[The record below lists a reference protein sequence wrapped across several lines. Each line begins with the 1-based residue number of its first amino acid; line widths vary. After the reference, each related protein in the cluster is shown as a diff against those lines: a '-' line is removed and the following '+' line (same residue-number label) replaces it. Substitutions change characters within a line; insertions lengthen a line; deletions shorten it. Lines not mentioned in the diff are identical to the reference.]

1 MNETHIPFSAVVLY
15 FDGTNIDDEDT
26 RNCAKSIY
34 EALVK
39 RGHKTK
45 KVIVTEENWREAIT
59 IPGDIVFNLV
69 EDETWELYN
78 KVAHGLEEHHRAE
91 VAHDK
96 NCFVYVTSKA
106 AIKKALQDHAI
117 RTPSSVIITEE
128 TDLSKEFPLRYP
140 CIVKPSDQHAGIG
153 ISQESVVKNHDALI
167 KRIEF
172 VRSRYAGNVVV
183 EEYIAGREIHVT
195 VIGNGDTMT
204 VLPCCEIG
212 FGGKFQKNWSVYTYE
227 AKWDK
232 KSWEYWD
239 ARIDAPAKI
248 PDATRNEIETMAK
261 KTYTTLSCRDI
272 ARLDFRVDADNTPF
286 VVDVNINPSLNY
298 YDEQDATLASVYA
311 LKWSYDQFIEMLGEI
326 TYKRCFGD
334 HLPAALP

>member
-1 MNETHIPFSAVVLY
+1 MNQTPIPFSAVVLY

-34 EALVK
+34 EALKK
-39 RGHKTK
+39 RGHDVK
-45 KVIVTEENWREAIT
+45 KCIVTEENWQEAIQ

-78 KVAHGLEEHHRAE
+78 KVANGLENLHRAE

-96 NCFVYVTSKA
+96 DCFQYVTSKA
-106 AIKKALQDHAI
+106 AIKQALLDNHI
-117 RTPSSVIITEE
+117 RTASSVIITES
-128 TDLSKEFPLRYP
+128 TDVSQEFSLQYP

-153 ISQESVVKNHDALI
+153 ISQASVVKDHASLI
-167 KRIEF
+167 KQIEF
-172 VRSRYAGNVVV
+172 VRSHYAGNVVV

-195 VIGNGDTMT
+195 VIGNGSDTR

-212 FGGKFQKNWSVYTYE
+212 FGGKFQKNWSIYTYE

-248 PDATRNEIETMAK
+248 PEETRKEIEAMAK
-261 KTYTTLSCRDI
+261 KTYTILSCRDI
-272 ARLDFRVDADNTPF
+272 ARLDFRLNADNVPF

-311 LKWSYDQFIEMLGEI
+311 LKWSYDEFIEMLGTI
-326 TYKRCFGD
+326 TYNRCYKSS
-334 HLPAALP
+334 LT